1 MPGYP
6 DADCFKLRKNIRQ
19 REGMRK
25 KETKTARESVYLEK
39 RRVRRDEYNRE

>member
-6 DADCFKLRKNIRQ
+6 DCFKLRKNIRQ
-19 REGMRK
+19 REREGMGK

-39 RRVRRDEYNRE
+39 RRVRRD